1 MTLAA
6 VQVREQIDGKV
17 AEWREEGK
25 AEIVPGVLFI
35 DEVGLAACIR
45 PLFMICCSSLPAV
58 GSLAP
63 LPACQ
68 APTRRMLF
76 RRLSHASALSL
87 EQVHML
93 DIECFSFLN
102 RALESDMA
110 PILVV
115 ATNRGITKIRW
126 GVQAPLPFA
135 GTCRAAGLV
144 CTRSLEPS
152 GCATRPTAT
161 SLDLRGACRRGC
173 WHPRIC
179 KSPPPPPCCAA
190 SPPPGACSTARRT
203 AVLLCNPTWR
213 RRLSYQTPFGRVL
226 LQGHAVPRAARHP
239 HRPAGPP
246 ADHQHA
252 AVQRAGDPQ
261 DSGHPVGGQ
270 GCSLPLR
277 VVSLAECLEAFGDP
291 QGTGDPT
298 GAQRGPRGR
307 CNSWGRVGCCDTR
320 WLRLRAWLRGPRG
333 PTLQESSGPRVRRAH
348 LPPPLRL
355 CSTEEEDVEVAEDA
369 KDLLTK
375 IGVETSLR
383 CVQGGWEDRGSG
395 GGGGGSSSGSSGGG

>member
-179 KSPPPPPCCAA
+179 KSPPPPPVALH
-190 SPPPGACSTARRT
+190 PLPPGHAAPRVARRSFC
-203 AVLLCNPTWR
+203 A
-213 RRLSYQTPFGRVL
+213 TPLGGAGCL
-226 LQGHAVPRAARHP
+226 TRHP
-239 HRPAGPP
+239 L
-246 ADHQHA
+246 
-252 AVQRAGDPQ
+252 AVCCCRGTQYRAPHGIPI
-261 DSGHPVGGQ
+261 
-270 GCSLPLR
+270 
-277 VVSLAECLEAFGDP
+277 
-291 QGTGDPT
+291 
-298 GAQRGPRGR
+298 
-307 CNSWGRVGCCDTR
+307 
-320 WLRLRAWLRGPRG
+320 
-333 PTLQESSGPRVRRAH
+333 
-348 LPPPLRL
+348 
-355 CSTEEEDVEVAEDA
+355 
-369 KDLLTK
+369 DLLDRLLIINTQPYSEREIRK
-375 IGVETSLR
+375 ILDIRWVAKAAACLS
-383 CVQGGWEDRGSG
+383 VS
-395 GGGGGSSSGSSGGG
+395 